1 MGATSKVEKL
11 AEEITSLDEQDQ
23 NALWEC
29 VIELNFRR
37 GLHDLSEQYRK
48 RLKEQGELDHSVDE
62 VLMDL
67 KRIREEIARHD
78 YLR

>member
-1 MGATSKVEKL
+1 MVVTPKVEKL
-11 AEEITSLDEQDQ
+11 AEEITSLDEQEQ

-29 VIELNFRR
+29 VVELNFRR

-62 VLMDL
+62 VWMDL
-67 KRIREEIARHD
+67 KKIREEIARHD
-78 YLR
+78 YPE

>member
-1 MGATSKVEKL
+1 MGVTSKVEKL
-11 AEEITSLDEQDQ
+11 AEEITLLDEQKQ
-23 NALWEC
+23 NSLWEC
-29 VIELNFRR
+29 VVELNFRR

-62 VLMDL
+62 ILMDL

-78 YLR
+78 YLG

>member
-1 MGATSKVEKL
+1 MSVMSKVEKL

-29 VIELNFRR
+29 VVELNFRR
-37 GLHDLSEQYRK
+37 GLHNLSEQYRK

-62 VLMDL
+62 VWIDL
-67 KRIREEIARHD
+67 KRIREEIAKHD
-78 YLR
+78 YSG

>member
-1 MGATSKVEKL
+1 MGVVSKVEIL
-11 AEEITSLDEQDQ
+11 AEEITSLDEQEQ

-29 VIELNFRR
+29 VVELNFRR

-62 VLMDL
+62 IWMDL
-67 KRIREEIARHD
+67 KRIREEIAKHD
-78 YLR
+78 YPG